1 MNYWK
6 LKLMKNSIF
15 IKILFIF
22 LVSINIDVF
31 AKGIIIEGNQLHD
44 IVHNSF
50 LNDDKTCQKLKF
62 HLHL

>member
-44 IVHNSF
+44 IVHVSYF
-50 LNDDKTCQKLKF
+50 GF
-62 HLHL
+62 